1 MEIDKD
7 DIVVFKL
14 AIDDLLGTIIKRNP
28 STSVRNL
35 GVIWFYFNGKDYIYK
50 TFKTLL
56 YNIRH
61 LKQIRQDVLFYNNN
75 HD

>member
-14 AIDDLLGTIIKRNP
+14 AIDDLLGTIIERNP

-35 GVIWFYFNGKDYIYK
+35 GVI
-50 TFKTLL
+50 
-56 YNIRH
+56 
-61 LKQIRQDVLFYNNN
+61 
-75 HD
+75 